1 VRRREFVGLL
11 GGAAAALWSLAAR
24 AQKPERGWR
33 VGVLMAGSP
42 PNLFVSVLQNSLR
55 DLGYIEGQNV
65 SFEVRFARDR
75 SELATEYAA
84 ELVRLKPDVI
94 VTHFTP
100 AAVAA
105 KAATSTIPIV
115 MAPAGAPVETGLV
128 TSLARPGS
136 NVTGLSS
143 MAAEF
148 GGKRLELLRQMVPS
162 LSRVAVLALSTNPF
176 TRPFLSDMDTA
187 AASAGVRLDPIL
199 VASAADFEN
208 AFAVMV
214 RAHTQAVIVQPF
226 FDAQRVSIVELAA
239 KHGLPTMF
247 SDREA
252 VVSGGLMSFWADQS
266 EFFKRA
272 AVFVDKILKGAK
284 PEDLPVEQPAKF
296 ELVVNVKTAKDLGL
310 TVPPSILAR
319 ADEVIE

>member
-1 VRRREFVGLL
+1 VRRREFITVVGWS
-11 GGAAAALWSLAAR
+11 ALSLPLAVR
-24 AQKPERGWR
+24 AQQAERVKR
-33 VGVLMAGSP
+33 IGVLMTGSP
-42 PNLFVSVLQNSLR
+42 PNPFVSVLQNSLR
-55 DLGYIEGQNV
+55 DLGYIEGRNI
-65 SFEVRFARDR
+65 SFEVRFAHDR
-75 SELATEYAA
+75 NELATEFAA
-84 ELVRLKPDVI
+84 ELVRLESDVI

-105 KAATSTIPIV
+105 KAATTTLPIV

-128 TSLARPGS
+128 MSLARPGG

-148 GGKRLELLRQMVPS
+148 GGKRLELLRQMVPN
-162 LSRVAVLALSTNPF
+162 LSRVGVLALSTNPF
-176 TRPFLSDMDTA
+176 TRPFLIDMDAA
-187 AASAGVRLDPIL
+187 AASAGVQLDRLL
-199 VASAADFEN
+199 VASATDFEN
-208 AFAVMV
+208 AFAVMA

-226 FDAQRVSIVELAA
+226 FDAQRVAIVELAA
-239 KHGLPTMF
+239 KHRLPTMF

-284 PEDLPVEQPAKF
+284 PEELPVEQPAKF
-296 ELVVNVKTAKDLGL
+296 ELVVNLKTARDLGL
-310 TVPPSILAR
+310 TLPPSILAR

>member
-1 VRRREFVGLL
+1 VRRREFITVVGWS
-11 GGAAAALWSLAAR
+11 ALSLPLAVR
-24 AQKPERGWR
+24 AQQAERVKR
-33 VGVLMAGSP
+33 IGVLMTGSP
-42 PNLFVSVLQNSLR
+42 PNPFVSVLQNSLR
-55 DLGYIEGQNV
+55 DLGYIEGRNI
-65 SFEVRFARDR
+65 SFEVRFAHDR
-75 SELATEYAA
+75 NELATEFAA
-84 ELVRLKPDVI
+84 ELVRLESDVI

-105 KAATSTIPIV
+105 KAATTTLPIV

-128 TSLARPGS
+128 MSLARPGG

-148 GGKRLELLRQMVPS
+148 GGKRLELLRQMVPN
-162 LSRVAVLALSTNPF
+162 LSRVGVLALSTNPF
-176 TRPFLSDMDTA
+176 TRPFLIDMDAA
-187 AASAGVRLDPIL
+187 AASAGVQLDRLL
-199 VASAADFEN
+199 VASATDFEN
-208 AFAVMV
+208 AFAVMA

-226 FDAQRVSIVELAA
+226 FDAQRVAIVELAA
-239 KHGLPTMF
+239 KHRLPTMF

-284 PEDLPVEQPAKF
+284 PEELPVEQPAKF
-296 ELVVNVKTAKDLGL
+296 ELVVNLKIARDLGL
-310 TVPPSILAR
+310 TLPPSILAR

>member
-1 VRRREFVGLL
+1 MKRREFVGLFSV
-11 GGAAAALWSLAAR
+11 GMLWPLATR
-24 AQKPERGWR
+24 AQRPERTWR

-55 DLGYIEGQNV
+55 DLGYMEGRNI
-65 SFEVRFARDR
+65 SFEIRFAHDR
-75 SELATEYAA
+75 SELATRLAA
-84 ELVRLKPDVI
+84 ELVRLEPDVI

-105 KAATSTIPIV
+105 KAATTTIPIV

-128 TSLARPGS
+128 TSLARPGG

-148 GGKRLELLRQMVPS
+148 GGKRLELLRQVVPN
-162 LSRVAVLALSTNPF
+162 LSRVGVLALSANPF
-176 TRPFLSDMDTA
+176 TQPFLSDMRTA
-187 AASAGVRLDPIL
+187 AASAGVRLDPVL
-199 VASAADFEN
+199 VASATEFEN
-208 AFAVMV
+208 AFAVMA

-239 KHGLPTMF
+239 KHRLPTMF

-284 PEDLPVEQPAKF
+284 PQDLPVEQPAKF
-296 ELVVNVKTAKDLGL
+296 ELVVNVKTATDLGL
-310 TVPPSILAR
+310 TIPPSILAR
-319 ADEVIE
+319 ADELIE

>member
-1 VRRREFVGLL
+1 MRRRDFV
-11 GGAAAALWSLAAR
+11 ALFSAGVVWPFTTR
-24 AQKPERGWR
+24 AQRPERMWR

-42 PNLFVSVLQNSLR
+42 PNRFVGVLQNSLR
-55 DLGYIEGQNV
+55 DLGYIEGQNI
-65 SFEVRFARDR
+65 SFEVRFAHDR
-75 SELATEYAA
+75 SELATALAA
-84 ELVRLKPDVI
+84 ELVRLKADVI

-105 KAATSTIPIV
+105 KAATTAIPIV

-128 TSLARPGS
+128 MSLARPGG

-148 GGKRLELLRQMVPS
+148 GGKRLELLRQLVPN
-162 LSRVAVLALSTNPF
+162 LSRVGVLALSTNPF
-176 TRPFLSDMDTA
+176 TQPFLSDMDTA
-187 AASAGVRLDPIL
+187 AVGAGIRLDPVL
-199 VASAADFEN
+199 VASPTEFEN
-208 AFAVMV
+208 AFAVMA

-226 FDAQRVSIVELAA
+226 FDAQRVSIIELAA
-239 KHGLPTMF
+239 KHRFPTMF

-252 VVSGGLMSFWADQS
+252 VVSGGLMSFWAEQS

-284 PEDLPVEQPAKF
+284 PQDLPVEQPAKF
-296 ELVVNVKTAKDLGL
+296 ELVVNLKTAKNLGL
-310 TVPPSILAR
+310 MIPPSILAR
-319 ADEVIE
+319 ADELID

>member
-1 VRRREFVGLL
+1 MKRREFVGLFSV
-11 GGAAAALWSLAAR
+11 GMLWPLATR
-24 AQKPERGWR
+24 AQRPERTWR

-55 DLGYIEGQNV
+55 DLGYIEGRNI
-65 SFEVRFARDR
+65 SFEIRFAHDR
-75 SELATEYAA
+75 SELATRLAA
-84 ELVRLKPDVI
+84 ELVRLEPDVI

-100 AAVAA
+100 AAVAE
-105 KAATSTIPIV
+105 KAATTTIPIV

-128 TSLARPGS
+128 TSLARPGG

-148 GGKRLELLRQMVPS
+148 GGKRLELLRQVVPN
-162 LSRVAVLALSTNPF
+162 LSRVGVLALSANPF
-176 TRPFLSDMDTA
+176 TQPFLSDMRTA
-187 AASAGVRLDPIL
+187 AASAGVRLDPVL
-199 VASAADFEN
+199 VASAAEFEN
-208 AFAVMV
+208 AFAVMA

-239 KHGLPTMF
+239 KHRLPTMF

-266 EFFKRA
+266 EFFRRA

-284 PEDLPVEQPAKF
+284 PQDLPVEQPAKF
-296 ELVVNVKTAKDLGL
+296 ELVVNVKTATDLGL
-310 TVPPSILAR
+310 TIPPSILAR
-319 ADEVIE
+319 ADELIE

>member
-1 VRRREFVGLL
+1 VRRREFITVVGWS
-11 GGAAAALWSLAAR
+11 ALSLPLAVR
-24 AQKPERGWR
+24 AQQAERVKR
-33 VGVLMAGSP
+33 IGVLMTGSP
-42 PNLFVSVLQNSLR
+42 PNPFVSVLQNSLR
-55 DLGYIEGQNV
+55 DLGYIEGRNI
-65 SFEVRFARDR
+65 SFEVRFAHDR
-75 SELATEYAA
+75 NELATEFAA
-84 ELVRLKPDVI
+84 ELVRLESDVI

-105 KAATSTIPIV
+105 KAATTTLPIV

-128 TSLARPGS
+128 MSLARPGG

-148 GGKRLELLRQMVPS
+148 GGKRLELLRQMVPN
-162 LSRVAVLALSTNPF
+162 LSRVGVLALSTNPF
-176 TRPFLSDMDTA
+176 TRPFLIDMDAA
-187 AASAGVRLDPIL
+187 AASAGVQLDRLL
-199 VASAADFEN
+199 VASATDFEN
-208 AFAVMV
+208 AFAVMA
-214 RAHTQAVIVQPF
+214 RAHAQAVIVQPF
-226 FDAQRVSIVELAA
+226 FDAQRVAIVELAA
-239 KHGLPTMF
+239 KHRLPTMF

-284 PEDLPVEQPAKF
+284 PEELPVEQPAKF
-296 ELVVNVKTAKDLGL
+296 ELVVNLKTARDLGL
-310 TVPPSILAR
+310 TLPPSILAR

>member
-1 VRRREFVGLL
+1 MRRREFVTLFSVGM
-11 GGAAAALWSLAAR
+11 LWPLTTR
-24 AQKPERGWR
+24 AQRSERMWR

-55 DLGYIEGQNV
+55 DLGYIEGRNI
-65 SFEVRFARDR
+65 SFEIRFARDR
-75 SELATEYAA
+75 TELATQFAA
-84 ELVRLKPDVI
+84 ELVRLEPDVI
-94 VTHFTP
+94 VAHFTP
-100 AAVAA
+100 AALAA
-105 KAATSTIPIV
+105 KAATTTIPIV

-128 TSLARPGS
+128 TSLARPGG

-148 GGKRLELLRQMVPS
+148 GGKRLDLLRQLVPN
-162 LSRVAVLALSTNPF
+162 LSRVGVLALSTNPF
-176 TRPFLSDMDTA
+176 TRPFLSDMNTA
-187 AASAGVRLDPIL
+187 AASAGVQLDPVL
-199 VASAADFEN
+199 VASAAEFEN
-208 AFAVMV
+208 AFAVMA
-214 RAHTQAVIVQPF
+214 RTHTQAVIVQPF

-284 PEDLPVEQPAKF
+284 PQDLPVEQPAKF

-310 TVPPSILAR
+310 TIPPSILAR
-319 ADEVIE
+319 ADELIE

>member
-1 VRRREFVGLL
+1 MKRREFVGLFSV
-11 GGAAAALWSLAAR
+11 GMLWPLATR
-24 AQKPERGWR
+24 AQRPERTWR

-55 DLGYIEGQNV
+55 DLGYIEGRNI
-65 SFEVRFARDR
+65 SFEIRFAHDR
-75 SELATEYAA
+75 SELATRLAA
-84 ELVRLKPDVI
+84 ELVRLEPDVI

-105 KAATSTIPIV
+105 KAATTTIPIV

-128 TSLARPGS
+128 TSLARPGG

-148 GGKRLELLRQMVPS
+148 GGKRLELLRQVVPN
-162 LSRVAVLALSTNPF
+162 LSRVGVLALSANPF
-176 TRPFLSDMDTA
+176 TQPFLSDMRTA
-187 AASAGVRLDPIL
+187 AASAGVRLDPVL
-199 VASAADFEN
+199 VASATEFEN
-208 AFAVMV
+208 AFAVMA

-239 KHGLPTMF
+239 KHRLPTMF

-266 EFFKRA
+266 EFFRRA

-284 PEDLPVEQPAKF
+284 PQDLPVEQPAKF
-296 ELVVNVKTAKDLGL
+296 ELVVNVKTATDLGL
-310 TVPPSILAR
+310 TIPPSILAR
-319 ADEVIE
+319 ADELIE

>member
-1 VRRREFVGLL
+1 MKRREFVGLFSV
-11 GGAAAALWSLAAR
+11 GMLWPLATR
-24 AQKPERGWR
+24 AQRPERTWR

-55 DLGYIEGQNV
+55 DLGYIEGRNI
-65 SFEVRFARDR
+65 SFEIRFAHDR
-75 SELATEYAA
+75 SELATRLAA
-84 ELVRLKPDVI
+84 ELVRLEPDVI

-105 KAATSTIPIV
+105 KAATTTIPIV

-128 TSLARPGS
+128 TSLARPGG

-148 GGKRLELLRQMVPS
+148 GGKRLELLRQVVPN
-162 LSRVAVLALSTNPF
+162 LSRVGVLALSANPF
-176 TRPFLSDMDTA
+176 TQPFLSDMRTA
-187 AASAGVRLDPIL
+187 AASAGVRLDPVL
-199 VASAADFEN
+199 VASAAEFEN
-208 AFAVMV
+208 AFAVMA

-239 KHGLPTMF
+239 KHRLPTMF

-266 EFFKRA
+266 EFFRRA

-284 PEDLPVEQPAKF
+284 PQDLPVEQPAKF
-296 ELVVNVKTAKDLGL
+296 ELVVNVKTATDLGL
-310 TVPPSILAR
+310 TIPPSILAR
-319 ADEVIE
+319 ADELIE

>member
-1 VRRREFVGLL
+1 MKRREFVGLFSV
-11 GGAAAALWSLAAR
+11 GMLWPLTTR
-24 AQKPERGWR
+24 AQRPERTWR

-55 DLGYIEGQNV
+55 DLGYIEGRNI
-65 SFEVRFARDR
+65 SFEIRFARER
-75 SELATEYAA
+75 SELATQFAA
-84 ELVRLKPDVI
+84 ELVRLEPDVI
-94 VTHFTP
+94 VAHFTP

-105 KAATSTIPIV
+105 KAATTTIPIV

-128 TSLARPGS
+128 TSLARPGG

-148 GGKRLELLRQMVPS
+148 GGKRLDLLRQVVPN
-162 LSRVAVLALSTNPF
+162 LSRVGVLALSTNPF

-187 AASAGVRLDPIL
+187 ATSTGVQLDPVL
-199 VASAADFEN
+199 VASAAEFEN
-208 AFAVMV
+208 AFAVMA

-239 KHGLPTMF
+239 KHRLPTMF

-272 AVFVDKILKGAK
+272 AVFVDK
-284 PEDLPVEQPAKF
+284 
-296 ELVVNVKTAKDLGL
+296 
-310 TVPPSILAR
+310 
-319 ADEVIE
+319 

>member
-1 VRRREFVGLL
+1 MGLV
-11 GGAAAALWSLAAR
+11 GGAAAWPLATR
-24 AQKPERGWR
+24 AQRPERMWR
-33 VGVLMAGSP
+33 IGVLMASSP

-55 DLGYIEGQNV
+55 DLGYIEGRNI
-65 SFEVRFARDR
+65 SFEIRFARDR
-75 SELATEYAA
+75 TELATQFAA
-84 ELVRLKPDVI
+84 ELVRLEPDVI
-94 VTHFTP
+94 VAHFTP
-100 AAVAA
+100 AAIAA
-105 KAATSTIPIV
+105 KAATTTIPIV

-128 TSLARPGS
+128 TSLARPGG

-148 GGKRLELLRQMVPS
+148 GGKRLDLLRQLVPN
-162 LSRVAVLALSTNPF
+162 LSRVGVLALSTNPF
-176 TRPFLSDMDTA
+176 TRPFLSDMNTA
-187 AASAGVRLDPIL
+187 AASAGVQLDPVL
-199 VASAADFEN
+199 VASAAEFEN
-208 AFAVMV
+208 AFAVMA
-214 RAHTQAVIVQPF
+214 RTHTQAVIVQPF

-296 ELVVNVKTAKDLGL
+296 ELVVNVKTAKDLVL
-310 TVPPSILAR
+310 TIPPSILAR
-319 ADEVIE
+319 ADELIE

>member
-1 VRRREFVGLL
+1 MKRREFVGLFSV
-11 GGAAAALWSLAAR
+11 GMLWPLTTR
-24 AQKPERGWR
+24 AQRPERTWR

-42 PNLFVSVLQNSLR
+42 SNLFVSVLQNSLR
-55 DLGYIEGQNV
+55 DLGYMEGRNI
-65 SFEVRFARDR
+65 SFEIRFAHDR
-75 SELATEYAA
+75 SELATRLAA
-84 ELVRLKPDVI
+84 ELVRLEPDVI

-105 KAATSTIPIV
+105 KAATTTIPIV

-128 TSLARPGS
+128 TSLARPGG

-148 GGKRLELLRQMVPS
+148 GGKRLELLRQVVPN
-162 LSRVAVLALSTNPF
+162 LSRVGVLALSANPF
-176 TRPFLSDMDTA
+176 TQPFLSDMRTA
-187 AASAGVRLDPIL
+187 AASAGVRLDPVL
-199 VASAADFEN
+199 VASATEFEN
-208 AFAVMV
+208 AFAVMA

-239 KHGLPTMF
+239 KHRLPTMF

-266 EFFKRA
+266 EFFRRA

-284 PEDLPVEQPAKF
+284 PQDLPVEQPAKF
-296 ELVVNVKTAKDLGL
+296 ELVVNVKTATDLGL
-310 TVPPSILAR
+310 TIPPSILAR
-319 ADEVIE
+319 ADELIE

>member
-1 VRRREFVGLL
+1 MKRREFVGLFSV
-11 GGAAAALWSLAAR
+11 GMLWPLATR
-24 AQKPERGWR
+24 AQRPERTWR

-55 DLGYIEGQNV
+55 DLGYIEGRNI
-65 SFEVRFARDR
+65 SFEIRFAHDR
-75 SELATEYAA
+75 SELATRLAA
-84 ELVRLKPDVI
+84 ELVRLEPDVI

-105 KAATSTIPIV
+105 KAATTTIPIV

-128 TSLARPGS
+128 TSLARPGG

-148 GGKRLELLRQMVPS
+148 GGKRLELLRQVVPN
-162 LSRVAVLALSTNPF
+162 LSRVGVLALSANPF
-176 TRPFLSDMDTA
+176 TQPFLSDMNTA
-187 AASAGVRLDPIL
+187 AASAGVRLDPVL
-199 VASAADFEN
+199 VASATEFEN
-208 AFAVMV
+208 AFAVMA

-239 KHGLPTMF
+239 KHRLPTMF

-252 VVSGGLMSFWADQS
+252 VPAVPPPPRKPLCAMLSRIAS
-266 EFFKRA
+266 A
-272 AVFVDKILKGAK
+272 AVQAR
-284 PEDLPVEQPAKF
+284 
-296 ELVVNVKTAKDLGL
+296 
-310 TVPPSILAR
+310 PSSHRER
-319 ADEVIE
+319 ADRYAAAVKGRNEAR

>member
-1 VRRREFVGLL
+1 MRRREFFVLFSVGVVWPLTT
-11 GGAAAALWSLAAR
+11 R
-24 AQKPERGWR
+24 AQRPERMWR

-55 DLGYIEGQNV
+55 DLGYIEGRNI

-75 SELATEYAA
+75 SELVTEFAA
-84 ELVRLKPDVI
+84 ELVRLEPDVI

-100 AAVAA
+100 AALAA
-105 KAATSTIPIV
+105 KAATTTIPIV

-128 TSLARPGS
+128 TSLARPGG

-148 GGKRLELLRQMVPS
+148 GGKRLELLRQMVPN
-162 LSRVAVLALSTNPF
+162 LSRVGVLALSTNPF

-199 VASAADFEN
+199 VASATDFEN

-214 RAHTQAVIVQPF
+214 RAPTQAVIVQPF

-239 KHGLPTMF
+239 KHRLPTMF
-247 SDREA
+247 SDR
-252 VVSGGLMSFWADQS
+252 
-266 EFFKRA
+266 
-272 AVFVDKILKGAK
+272 
-284 PEDLPVEQPAKF
+284 
-296 ELVVNVKTAKDLGL
+296 
-310 TVPPSILAR
+310 
-319 ADEVIE
+319 

>member
-1 VRRREFVGLL
+1 VRRREFITVVGWS
-11 GGAAAALWSLAAR
+11 ALSLPLAVR
-24 AQKPERGWR
+24 AQQAERVKR
-33 VGVLMAGSP
+33 IGVLMTGSP
-42 PNLFVSVLQNSLR
+42 PNPFVSVLQNSLR
-55 DLGYIEGQNV
+55 DLGYIEGRNI
-65 SFEVRFARDR
+65 SFEVRFAHDR
-75 SELATEYAA
+75 NELATEFAA
-84 ELVRLKPDVI
+84 ELVRLESDVI

-105 KAATSTIPIV
+105 KAATTTIPIV

-128 TSLARPGS
+128 MSLARPGG

-148 GGKRLELLRQMVPS
+148 GGKRLELLRQMVPN
-162 LSRVAVLALSTNPF
+162 LSRVGVLALSTNPF
-176 TRPFLSDMDTA
+176 TRPFLIDMDAA
-187 AASAGVRLDPIL
+187 AASAGVQLDRLL
-199 VASAADFEN
+199 VASATDFEN
-208 AFAVMV
+208 AFAVMA

-226 FDAQRVSIVELAA
+226 FDAQRVAIVELAA
-239 KHGLPTMF
+239 KHRLPTMF

-272 AVFVDKILKGAK
+272 AVFVDKILKGVK
-284 PEDLPVEQPAKF
+284 PEELPVEQPAKF
-296 ELVVNVKTAKDLGL
+296 ELVVNLKTARDLGL
-310 TVPPSILAR
+310 TLPPSILAR

>member
-1 VRRREFVGLL
+1 MKRREFVGLFSV
-11 GGAAAALWSLAAR
+11 GMLWPLTTR
-24 AQKPERGWR
+24 AQRPERTWR

-55 DLGYIEGQNV
+55 DLGYMEGRNI
-65 SFEVRFARDR
+65 SFEIRFAHDR
-75 SELATEYAA
+75 SELATRLAA
-84 ELVRLKPDVI
+84 ELVRLEPDVI

-105 KAATSTIPIV
+105 KAATTTIPIV

-128 TSLARPGS
+128 TSLARPGG

-148 GGKRLELLRQMVPS
+148 GGKRLELLRQVVPN
-162 LSRVAVLALSTNPF
+162 LSRVGVLALSANPF
-176 TRPFLSDMDTA
+176 TQPFLSDMNTA
-187 AASAGVRLDPIL
+187 AASAGVRLDPVL
-199 VASAADFEN
+199 VASATEFEN
-208 AFAVMV
+208 AFAVMA

-239 KHGLPTMF
+239 KHRLPTMF

-266 EFFKRA
+266 EFFRRA

-284 PEDLPVEQPAKF
+284 PQDLPVEQPAKF
-296 ELVVNVKTAKDLGL
+296 ELVVNVKTATDLGL
-310 TVPPSILAR
+310 TIPPSILAR
-319 ADEVIE
+319 ADELIE

>member
-1 VRRREFVGLL
+1 MKRREFVGLFSV
-11 GGAAAALWSLAAR
+11 GMLWPLTTR
-24 AQKPERGWR
+24 AQRPERTWR

-55 DLGYIEGQNV
+55 DLGYIEGRNI
-65 SFEVRFARDR
+65 SFEIRFAHDR
-75 SELATEYAA
+75 SELATRLAA
-84 ELVRLKPDVI
+84 ELVRLEPDVI

-105 KAATSTIPIV
+105 KAATTTIPIV

-128 TSLARPGS
+128 TSLARPGG

-148 GGKRLELLRQMVPS
+148 GGKRLELLRQVVPN
-162 LSRVAVLALSTNPF
+162 LSRVGVLALSANPF
-176 TRPFLSDMDTA
+176 TQPFLSDMNTA
-187 AASAGVRLDPIL
+187 AASAGVRLDPVL
-199 VASAADFEN
+199 VASATEFEN
-208 AFAVMV
+208 AFAVMA

-239 KHGLPTMF
+239 KHRLPTMF

-266 EFFKRA
+266 EFFRRA

-284 PEDLPVEQPAKF
+284 PQDLPVEQPAKF
-296 ELVVNVKTAKDLGL
+296 ELVVNVKTATDLGL
-310 TVPPSILAR
+310 TIPPSILAR
-319 ADEVIE
+319 ADELIE

>member
-1 VRRREFVGLL
+1 MKRREFVGLFSV
-11 GGAAAALWSLAAR
+11 GMLWPLATR
-24 AQKPERGWR
+24 AQRPERTWR

-55 DLGYIEGQNV
+55 DLGYIEGRNI
-65 SFEVRFARDR
+65 SFEIRFAHDR
-75 SELATEYAA
+75 SELATRLAA
-84 ELVRLKPDVI
+84 ELVRLEPDVI

-105 KAATSTIPIV
+105 KAATTTIPIV

-128 TSLARPGS
+128 TSLARPGG

-148 GGKRLELLRQMVPS
+148 GGKRLELLRQVVPN
-162 LSRVAVLALSTNPF
+162 LSRVGVLALSANPF
-176 TRPFLSDMDTA
+176 TQPFLSDMNTA
-187 AASAGVRLDPIL
+187 AASAGVRLDPVL
-199 VASAADFEN
+199 VASATEFEN
-208 AFAVMV
+208 AFAVMA

-239 KHGLPTMF
+239 KHRLPTMF

-284 PEDLPVEQPAKF
+284 PQDLPVEQPAKF
-296 ELVVNVKTAKDLGL
+296 ELVVNVKTATDLGL
-310 TVPPSILAR
+310 TIPPSILAR
-319 ADEVIE
+319 ADELIE

>member
-1 VRRREFVGLL
+1 MKRREFVGLFSV
-11 GGAAAALWSLAAR
+11 GMLWPLATR
-24 AQKPERGWR
+24 AQRPERTWR

-55 DLGYIEGQNV
+55 DLGYIEGRNI
-65 SFEVRFARDR
+65 SFEIRFAHDR
-75 SELATEYAA
+75 SELATRLAA
-84 ELVRLKPDVI
+84 ELVRLEPDVI

-105 KAATSTIPIV
+105 KAATTTIPIV

-128 TSLARPGS
+128 TSLARPGG

-148 GGKRLELLRQMVPS
+148 GGKRLELLRQVVPN
-162 LSRVAVLALSTNPF
+162 LSRVGVLALSANPF
-176 TRPFLSDMDTA
+176 TQPFLSDMNTA
-187 AASAGVRLDPIL
+187 AASAGVRLDPVL
-199 VASAADFEN
+199 VASATEFEN
-208 AFAVMV
+208 AFAVMA

-239 KHGLPTMF
+239 KHRLPTMF

-266 EFFKRA
+266 EFFRRA

-284 PEDLPVEQPAKF
+284 PQDLPVEQPAKF
-296 ELVVNVKTAKDLGL
+296 ELVVNVKTATDLGL
-310 TVPPSILAR
+310 TIPPSILAR
-319 ADEVIE
+319 ADELIE

>member
-1 VRRREFVGLL
+1 MKRREFVGLFSV
-11 GGAAAALWSLAAR
+11 GMLWPLATR
-24 AQKPERGWR
+24 AQRPERTWR

-55 DLGYIEGQNV
+55 DLGYIEGRNI
-65 SFEVRFARDR
+65 SFEIRFAHDR
-75 SELATEYAA
+75 SELATRLAA
-84 ELVRLKPDVI
+84 ELVRLEPDVI

-105 KAATSTIPIV
+105 KAATTTIPIV

-128 TSLARPGS
+128 TSLARPGG

-148 GGKRLELLRQMVPS
+148 GGKRLELLRQVVPN
-162 LSRVAVLALSTNPF
+162 LSRVGVLALSANPF
-176 TRPFLSDMDTA
+176 TQPFLSDMNTA
-187 AASAGVRLDPIL
+187 AASAGVRLDPVL
-199 VASAADFEN
+199 VASAAEFEN
-208 AFAVMV
+208 AFAVMA

-226 FDAQRVSIVELAA
+226 FDAQRVSILELAA
-239 KHGLPTMF
+239 KYRLPTMF

-266 EFFKRA
+266 EFFRRA

-284 PEDLPVEQPAKF
+284 PQDLPVEQPAKF
-296 ELVVNVKTAKDLGL
+296 ELVVNVKTATDLGL
-310 TVPPSILAR
+310 TIPPSILAR
-319 ADEVIE
+319 ADELIE

>member
-1 VRRREFVGLL
+1 MKRREFFALFSVGVVWPLRT
-11 GGAAAALWSLAAR
+11 R
-24 AQKPERGWR
+24 AQRPERMWR

-55 DLGYIEGQNV
+55 DLGYIEGRNI

-75 SELATEYAA
+75 SELATELAA
-84 ELVRLKPDVI
+84 DLVRLEPDVI

-105 KAATSTIPIV
+105 KAATTTIPIV

-128 TSLARPGS
+128 TSLARPGG
-136 NVTGLSS
+136 NITGLSS

-148 GGKRLELLRQMVPS
+148 GGKRLELLRQVVPN
-162 LSRVAVLALSTNPF
+162 LSRVGVLALSTNPF
-176 TRPFLSDMDTA
+176 TRPFLRDMDMA
-187 AASAGVRLDPIL
+187 AASAGVRLDPVL
-199 VASAADFEN
+199 VASATEFEN
-208 AFAVMV
+208 AFAAMA
-214 RAHTQAVIVQPF
+214 RTHTQAVIVQPF

-239 KHGLPTMF
+239 KYRLPTMF

-272 AVFVDKILKGAK
+272 AIFVDKILKGAK
-284 PEDLPVEQPAKF
+284 PEDLPIEQPAKF

-310 TVPPSILAR
+310 MVPPSILAR

>member
-1 VRRREFVGLL
+1 
-11 GGAAAALWSLAAR
+11 
-24 AQKPERGWR
+24 
-33 VGVLMAGSP
+33 VLMAGSP

-55 DLGYIEGQNV
+55 DLGYIEGRNM
-65 SFEVRFARDR
+65 SFEVRFARGR
-75 SELATEYAA
+75 SELATEFAA

-105 KAATSTIPIV
+105 KAATTTIPIV

-128 TSLARPGS
+128 TSLARPGG

-148 GGKRLELLRQMVPS
+148 GGKRLELLRQMVPNV
-162 LSRVAVLALSTNPF
+162 SRVAALALSTNPF
-176 TRPFLSDMDTA
+176 TRPFLSDMETA

-199 VASAADFEN
+199 VGSAADFEN
-208 AFAVMV
+208 AFAAMV
-214 RAHTQAVIVQPF
+214 RAQTQAVIVQPF

-239 KHGLPTMF
+239 KHRLPTMF

-296 ELVVNVKTAKDLGL
+296 ELVVNLKTAKDLGL
-310 TVPPSILAR
+310 TVPPPILAR

>member
-1 VRRREFVGLL
+1 MNRREFFALFSVGVV
-11 GGAAAALWSLAAR
+11 WSHRTR
-24 AQKPERGWR
+24 AQRSERMWR

-42 PNLFVSVLQNSLR
+42 PNFFVSVLQNSLR
-55 DLGYIEGQNV
+55 DLGYIEGRNI

-75 SELATEYAA
+75 SELATELAVD
-84 ELVRLKPDVI
+84 LVRQEPDVI

-100 AAVAA
+100 AAIAA
-105 KAATSTIPIV
+105 KAATTTIPIV

-128 TSLARPGS
+128 TSLARPGG

-148 GGKRLELLRQMVPS
+148 GGKRLELLRQMVPN
-162 LSRVAVLALSTNPF
+162 LSRVGVLALSTNPF
-176 TRPFLSDMDTA
+176 TRPFLRDMDTA
-187 AASAGVRLDPIL
+187 AASAGVRLDPVL
-199 VASAADFEN
+199 VASATDFEN
-208 AFAVMV
+208 AFAAMA
-214 RAHTQAVIVQPF
+214 RTHTQAVIVQPF

-239 KHGLPTMF
+239 KHRLPTMF

-266 EFFKRA
+266 EFFRRA
-272 AVFVDKILKGAK
+272 AIFVDKILKGAK
-284 PEDLPVEQPAKF
+284 PEDLPIEQPAKF
-296 ELVVNVKTAKDLGL
+296 ELVVNVKTAQELGL
-310 TVPPSILAR
+310 TVPPSILAL

>member
-1 VRRREFVGLL
+1 MGLV
-11 GGAAAALWSLAAR
+11 GGAAAWPLATR
-24 AQKPERGWR
+24 AQRPERMWR
-33 VGVLMAGSP
+33 IGVLMASSP

-55 DLGYIEGQNV
+55 DLGYIEGRNI
-65 SFEVRFARDR
+65 SFEIRFARDR
-75 SELATEYAA
+75 TELATQFAA
-84 ELVRLKPDVI
+84 ELVRLEPDVI
-94 VTHFTP
+94 VAHFTP
-100 AAVAA
+100 AALAA
-105 KAATSTIPIV
+105 KAATTTIPIV

-128 TSLARPGS
+128 TSLARPGG

-148 GGKRLELLRQMVPS
+148 GGKRLDLLRQLVPN
-162 LSRVAVLALSTNPF
+162 LSRVGVLALSTNPF
-176 TRPFLSDMDTA
+176 TRPFLSDMNTA
-187 AASAGVRLDPIL
+187 AASAGVQLDPVL
-199 VASAADFEN
+199 VASAAEFEN
-208 AFAVMV
+208 AFAVMA
-214 RAHTQAVIVQPF
+214 RTHTQAVIVQPF

-310 TVPPSILAR
+310 TIPPSILAR
-319 ADEVIE
+319 ADELIE

>member
-1 VRRREFVGLL
+1 MRRREFIGLV
-11 GGAAAALWSLAAR
+11 GGAAAWPLATR
-24 AQKPERGWR
+24 AQRPERMWR
-33 VGVLMAGSP
+33 IGVLMASSP

-55 DLGYIEGQNV
+55 DLGYIEGRNI
-65 SFEVRFARDR
+65 SFEIRFARDR
-75 SELATEYAA
+75 TELATQFAA
-84 ELVRLKPDVI
+84 ELVRLEPDVI
-94 VTHFTP
+94 VAHFTP
-100 AAVAA
+100 AALAA
-105 KAATSTIPIV
+105 KAATTTIPIV

-128 TSLARPGS
+128 TSLARPGG

-148 GGKRLELLRQMVPS
+148 GGKRLDLLRQLVPN
-162 LSRVAVLALSTNPF
+162 LSRVGVLALSTNPF
-176 TRPFLSDMDTA
+176 TRPFLSDMNTA
-187 AASAGVRLDPIL
+187 AASAGVQLDPVL
-199 VASAADFEN
+199 VASAAEFEN
-208 AFAVMV
+208 AFAVMA
-214 RAHTQAVIVQPF
+214 RTHTQAVIVQPF

-310 TVPPSILAR
+310 TIPPSILAR
-319 ADEVIE
+319 ADELIE

>member
-1 VRRREFVGLL
+1 M
-11 GGAAAALWSLAAR
+11 
-24 AQKPERGWR
+24 WR

-42 PNLFVSVLQNSLR
+42 PNIFVSVLQNSLR
-55 DLGYIEGQNV
+55 DLGYVEGRNI

-75 SELATEYAA
+75 SELATELAA
-84 ELVRLKPDVI
+84 DLVRLEPDVI

-105 KAATSTIPIV
+105 KSATTTIPIV

-128 TSLARPGS
+128 NSLARPGG

-148 GGKRLELLRQMVPS
+148 GGKRLELLRQVVPN
-162 LSRVAVLALSTNPF
+162 LSRVGVLALSTNPF
-176 TRPFLSDMDTA
+176 TRPFLRDMDTA
-187 AASAGVRLDPIL
+187 AASAGIRLDPAL
-199 VASAADFEN
+199 VTSATEFDK
-208 AFAVMV
+208 AFAAMA
-214 RAHTQAVIVQPF
+214 RTHTQAVIVQPF
-226 FDAQRVSIVELAA
+226 FDAQRASIVELTA
-239 KHGLPTMF
+239 KHRLPTMF

-266 EFFKRA
+266 EFFRRA
-272 AVFVDKILKGAK
+272 AIFVDKILKGAK
-284 PEDLPVEQPAKF
+284 PEDLSIEQPAKF
-296 ELVVNVKTAKDLGL
+296 ELVVNVKTAQDLGL

>member
-1 VRRREFVGLL
+1 MKRREFVGLFSV
-11 GGAAAALWSLAAR
+11 GMLWPLTTR
-24 AQKPERGWR
+24 AQRPERTWR

-55 DLGYIEGQNV
+55 DLGYIEGRNI
-65 SFEVRFARDR
+65 SFEIRFAHDR
-75 SELATEYAA
+75 SELATRLAA
-84 ELVRLKPDVI
+84 ELVRLEPDVI

-105 KAATSTIPIV
+105 KAATTTIPIV

-128 TSLARPGS
+128 TSLARPGG

-148 GGKRLELLRQMVPS
+148 GGKRLELLRQVVPN
-162 LSRVAVLALSTNPF
+162 LSRVGVLALSANPF
-176 TRPFLSDMDTA
+176 TQPFLSDMRTA
-187 AASAGVRLDPIL
+187 AASAGVRLDPVL
-199 VASAADFEN
+199 VASATEFEN
-208 AFAVMV
+208 AFAVMA

-239 KHGLPTMF
+239 KHRLPTMF

-266 EFFKRA
+266 EFFRRA

-284 PEDLPVEQPAKF
+284 PQDLPVEQPAKF
-296 ELVVNVKTAKDLGL
+296 ELVVNVKTATDLGL
-310 TVPPSILAR
+310 TIPPSILAR
-319 ADEVIE
+319 ADELIE

>member
-1 VRRREFVGLL
+1 MKRREFVGLFSV
-11 GGAAAALWSLAAR
+11 GMLWPLATR
-24 AQKPERGWR
+24 AQRPERTWR

-55 DLGYIEGQNV
+55 DLGYIEGRNI
-65 SFEVRFARDR
+65 SFEIRFAHDR
-75 SELATEYAA
+75 SELATRLAA
-84 ELVRLKPDVI
+84 ELVRLEPDVI

-105 KAATSTIPIV
+105 KAATTTIPIV

-128 TSLARPGS
+128 TSLARPGG

-148 GGKRLELLRQMVPS
+148 GGKRLELLRQVVPN
-162 LSRVAVLALSTNPF
+162 LSRVGVLALSANPF
-176 TRPFLSDMDTA
+176 TQPFLSDMNTA
-187 AASAGVRLDPIL
+187 AASAGVRLDPVL
-199 VASAADFEN
+199 VASAAEFEN
-208 AFAVMV
+208 AFAVMA

-239 KHGLPTMF
+239 KHRLPTMF

-266 EFFKRA
+266 EFFRRA

-284 PEDLPVEQPAKF
+284 PQDLPVEQPAKF
-296 ELVVNVKTAKDLGL
+296 ELVVNVKTATDLGL
-310 TVPPSILAR
+310 TIPPSILAR
-319 ADEVIE
+319 ADELIE

>member
-1 VRRREFVGLL
+1 MKRREFVGLFSV
-11 GGAAAALWSLAAR
+11 GMLWPLTTR
-24 AQKPERGWR
+24 AQRPERTWS

-55 DLGYIEGQNV
+55 DLGYMEGRNI
-65 SFEVRFARDR
+65 SFEIRFAHDR
-75 SELATEYAA
+75 SELATRLAA
-84 ELVRLKPDVI
+84 ELVRLEPDVI

-105 KAATSTIPIV
+105 KAATTTIPIV

-128 TSLARPGS
+128 TSLARPGG

-148 GGKRLELLRQMVPS
+148 GGKRLELLRQVVPN
-162 LSRVAVLALSTNPF
+162 LSRVGVLALSANPF
-176 TRPFLSDMDTA
+176 TRPFLSDMNTA
-187 AASAGVRLDPIL
+187 AASAGVRLDPVL
-199 VASAADFEN
+199 VASATEFEN
-208 AFAVMV
+208 AFAVMA

-239 KHGLPTMF
+239 KHRLPTMF

-284 PEDLPVEQPAKF
+284 PEELPVEQPAKF
-296 ELVVNVKTAKDLGL
+296 ELVVNVKTAKELGL
-310 TVPPSILAR
+310 TIPPSILAR
-319 ADEVIE
+319 ADELIE

>member
-1 VRRREFVGLL
+1 VRRREFITVVGWS
-11 GGAAAALWSLAAR
+11 ALSLPLAVR
-24 AQKPERGWR
+24 AQQAERVR
-33 VGVLMAGSP
+33 RIGVLMAGSP
-42 PNLFVSVLQNSLR
+42 PNPFVSVLQNSLR
-55 DLGYIEGQNV
+55 DLGYIEGRNI
-65 SFEVRFARDR
+65 SFEVRFAHDR
-75 SELATEYAA
+75 NELATEFAA
-84 ELVRLKPDVI
+84 ELVRLESDVI

-105 KAATSTIPIV
+105 KAATTTIPIV

-128 TSLARPGS
+128 MSLARPGG

-148 GGKRLELLRQMVPS
+148 GGKRLELLRQMVPN
-162 LSRVAVLALSTNPF
+162 LSRVGVLALSTNPF
-176 TRPFLSDMDTA
+176 TRPFLIDMDAA
-187 AASAGVRLDPIL
+187 AASAGVQLDRLL
-199 VASAADFEN
+199 VASATDFEN
-208 AFAVMV
+208 AFAVMA

-226 FDAQRVSIVELAA
+226 FDAQRVAIVELAA
-239 KHGLPTMF
+239 KHRLPTMF

-284 PEDLPVEQPAKF
+284 PEELPVEQPAKF
-296 ELVVNVKTAKDLGL
+296 ELVVNLKTARDLGL
-310 TVPPSILAR
+310 TLPPSILAR